1 MAFGTPLREL
11 PTLPALGARIVDA
24 EGKPTPEFDRFMR
37 RLMDWAAAAQ
47 AALKELEP

>member
-24 EGKPTPEFDRFMR
+24 EGKPTPEFDRFLR
-37 RLMDWAAAAQ
+37 RLMDWAASVE